1 MMVLIWRI
9 SRCKTCS
16 YIFPCHIYCITVY
29 SRGFGLVWH
38 FKDKSGIFCVHNS
51 SLRCLHFG
59 QFKKKRRDFLSKFH
73 VTLIILFFFLLI
85 HGSSFNSQFM
95 IPDSCCTISDTNLHL
110 TFNAWAVRWII
121 PESRSTPVAWMD
133 SGLSPLNTISTNW
146 RQYTPISSSAPP
158 PSSFSTERGMWS
170 WGEPK

>member
-1 MMVLIWRI
+1 MVLIGRI
-9 SRCKTCS
+9 SCCKTCS
-16 YIFPCHIYCITVY
+16 YIFLCHIYCITVF

-59 QFKKKRRDFLSKFH
+59 QFKKKKVVFWLSFMSLSH
-73 VTLIILFFFLLI
+73 VSFFLVGWY
-85 HGSSFNSQFM
+85 GSSFNSQFM
-95 IPDSCCTISDTNLHL
+95 IPESCCMINDTNLHL
-110 TFNAWAVRWII
+110 TFAAWAVCWII
-121 PESRSTPVAWMD
+121 PEPRSTPVAWMD